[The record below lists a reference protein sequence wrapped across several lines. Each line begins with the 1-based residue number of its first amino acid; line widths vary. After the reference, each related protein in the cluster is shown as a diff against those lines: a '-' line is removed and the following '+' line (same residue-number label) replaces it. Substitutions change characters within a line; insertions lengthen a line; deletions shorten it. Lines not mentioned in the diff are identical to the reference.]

1 MELKIVLPK
10 LAPMRI
16 IVIGILIVQKIT
28 LVNYFDYKWM
38 CSYNFIESEM
48 KLGHGKFGSLLQ
60 PHNDLG

>member
-1 MELKIVLPK
+1 
-10 LAPMRI
+10 MRI
-16 IVIGILIVQKIT
+16 IVIGILIVPKIT